1 MDVPEI
7 IVTGDGSHSLFD
19 RSRNETYHSVHGA
32 IQESK
37 HVFISAGLEHS
48 LTVTGNSI
56 DVLEI
61 GFGTGLNVLLA
72 LLFSRQ
78 HSRQVNFTS
87 IEAYPLPEQI
97 WSKLNY
103 AGQLGAAEDFV
114 RIHSCSWENRHSLSD
129 KFSLAKCHTTLESF
143 TIPDDNFDVIFYDAF
158 APSRQ
163 PEMWHIA
170 LLEKVCAGLR
180 SPGVF
185 VTYCATGQLKRD
197 LRSLGLNVETLAG
210 PPGKKEMVRASK

>member
-1 MDVPEI
+1 MGIPEI

-37 HVFISAGLEHS
+37 HVFIGAGLEYS
-48 LTVTGNSI
+48 LSVTGDAIN
-56 DVLEI
+56 VLEI
-61 GFGTGLNVLLA
+61 GFGTGLNAILA

-78 HSRQVNFTS
+78 HSRLVNFTTV
-87 IEAYPLPEQI
+87 EAFPLPEEI
-97 WSKLNY
+97 WSQLNY
-103 AGQLGAAEDFV
+103 ADQLDAADEFV
-114 RIHSCSWENRHSLSD
+114 KVQSCSWGDRHAISD
-129 KFSLAKCHTTLESF
+129 NFSLMKCHTRVETF
-143 TIPDDNFDVIFYDAF
+143 TPAKSAYDVIFYDAF

-163 PEMWHIA
+163 PEMWHLS
-170 LLEKVCAGLR
+170 LLEKVCGGLR

-197 LRSLGLNVETLAG
+197 LRSLGLNVETLPG
-210 PPGKKEMVRASK
+210 PPGKKEMVRALK

>member
-1 MDVPEI
+1 
-7 IVTGDGSHSLFD
+7 
-19 RSRNETYHSVHGA
+19 SRY
-32 IQESK
+32 
-37 HVFISAGLEHS
+37 
-48 LTVTGNSI
+48 
-56 DVLEI
+56 
-61 GFGTGLNVLLA
+61 
-72 LLFSRQ
+72 
-78 HSRQVNFTS
+78 VNFTTV
-87 IEAYPLPEQI
+87 EAYPLPEEI

-103 AGQLGAAEDFV
+103 ADQLKAKDEFV
-114 RIHSCSWENRHSLSD
+114 KIQSYSWGDRHIIAD
-129 KFSLAKCHTTLESF
+129 NFSLMKCHTTLEKF
-143 TIPDDNFDVIFYDAF
+143 TAETSAYDVIFYDAF

-163 PEMWHIA
+163 PEMWQLS